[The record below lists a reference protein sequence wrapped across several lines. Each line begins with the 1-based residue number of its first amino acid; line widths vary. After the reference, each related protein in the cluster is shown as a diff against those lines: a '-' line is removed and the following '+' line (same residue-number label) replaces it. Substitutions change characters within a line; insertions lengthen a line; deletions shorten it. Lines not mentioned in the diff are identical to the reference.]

1 MGAGKAELIM
11 TEPLTIL
18 VGPTAVGK
26 TALSIPV
33 AQALR
38 AEILNVDSRQLYQ
51 HMQIGTAKP
60 TSAEQAQVR
69 HHLLDLLAPDQRTN
83 AAAFVR
89 MAERALRDVRTRG
102 KHPLIVAG
110 SGLYL
115 QGLLYGFMPVPAAHD
130 PLRAVLR
137 TYADQ
142 HGTPALH
149 RWLLRLDP
157 EAAADYHAH
166 DRIRIVRALE
176 VTLLTGVP
184 FSTHRHRH
192 QQQGAR
198 YPYVAVGL
206 TRCRSELYAR
216 IAARTEAM
224 LAEGWLAEVQTLL
237 SQGYDR
243 SCHPMNSLGYREL
256 LAYLEGQYSW
266 AETVQA
272 IVKATRQLAK
282 RQLTWFRKLPHIT
295 WLNLSGLDEP
305 AAVAQILELV
315 QQKVREPE
323 YITSRRSH
331 LSPDD
336 VAPQDRV

>member
-1 MGAGKAELIM
+1 M

-26 TALSIPV
+26 TAISIPV
-33 AQALR
+33 AQALQ
-38 AEILNVDSRQLYQ
+38 AEILNVDSRQLYR

-60 TSAEQAQVR
+60 ALAEQAQVR
-69 HHLLDLLAPDQRTN
+69 HHLLDLLAPDQTIN

-89 MAERALRDVRTRG
+89 AAEQALEDVRNRG

-115 QGLLYGFMPVPAAHD
+115 QALLYGLMPAPAAHA
-130 PLRAVLR
+130 PLREVLR
-137 TYADQ
+137 VYADR

-149 RWLLRLDP
+149 CWLQRLDA

-166 DRIRIVRALE
+166 DRVRIVRALE
-176 VTLLTGVP
+176 VIFLTGVP

-192 QQQGAR
+192 RQQGPR

-206 TRCRSELYAR
+206 TRCRPELYAR

-224 LAEGWLAEVQTLL
+224 LAEGWLAEVKDLL
-237 SQGYDR
+237 SRGYDR
-243 SCHPMNSLGYREL
+243 SSHPMNSLGYREL
-256 LAYLEGQYSW
+256 LAYLEGQCSW
-266 AETVQA
+266 PETVQA

-295 WLNLSGLDEP
+295 WLNLSGLEEP
-305 AAVAQILELV
+305 VAVAQILEQV
-315 QQKVREPE
+315 QRTALEPGFM
-323 YITSRRSH
+323 TSHRGH
-331 LSPDD
+331 LSSED

>member
-1 MGAGKAELIM
+1 M

-18 VGPTAVGK
+18 AGPTAVGK
-26 TALSIPV
+26 TAISIPV
-33 AQALR
+33 AQALQ
-38 AEILNVDSRQLYQ
+38 AEILNIDSRQLYRQ
-51 HMQIGTAKP
+51 MQIGTAKP
-60 TSAEQAQVR
+60 TRVERAQVR
-69 HHLLDLLAPDQRTN
+69 HHLLDLLAPDQTTN

-89 MAERALRDVRTRG
+89 AAEQALEDIRRRG

-115 QGLLYGFMPVPAAHD
+115 QALLYGLMPVPAAHLLLRGV
-130 PLRAVLR
+130 LRA
-137 TYADQ
+137 YADR

-149 RWLLRLDP
+149 RWLERLDP
-157 EAAADYHAH
+157 EAAAAYHAH
-166 DRIRIVRALE
+166 DCIRIVRALE
-176 VTLLTGVP
+176 VTFLTGVP
-184 FSTHRHRH
+184 FSTHRRRH

-206 TRCRSELYAR
+206 TRCRSELYDR

-224 LAEGWLAEVQTLL
+224 LAEGWLAEVRGLL

-266 AETVQA
+266 ADTVQA

-295 WLNLSGLDEP
+295 WLNLSGLDES
-305 AAVAQILELV
+305 AAVAQILE
-315 QQKVREPE
+315 QVRQTALEPGFT
-323 YITSRRSH
+323 TSHRGN

-336 VAPQDRV
+336 VAPQDCA